1 MGDVKAGIQYLFQ
14 TKNSLTFAVS
24 GTGHAGMECAI
35 MNLLEPGETILVAK
49 NGIWGQRAADLSK
62 RLSLNVKEITVPEGS
77 VVEITNFEKVSIFNL
92 QKN

>member
-35 MNLLEPGETILVAK
+35 MNLLEPEETILVAK
-49 NGIWGQRAADLSK
+49 NGIWGQRLADLSR
-62 RLSLNVKEITVPEGS
+62 RLSLNVKELVAPEGS
-77 VVEITNFEKVSIFNL
+77 VIEFSVFQKVIYDLNIF
-92 QKN
+92 